1 MAKKKVSRKVLLK
14 EPDEFLTLSR
24 RMLLFVIENKTHI
37 ALSVATVFG
46 LIIIASGIRYFSN
59 RDENMGFML
68 MSQAMEKYEKTVKDS
83 GQDKAY
89 AAVQE
94 DFKKILDDY
103 SGKTAAKFSRV
114 LYGDVCYNSGDADN
128 AIELYK
134 KAVQDFGDEPSVKSL
149 ILSSLGYAYEKKKD
163 YQTAAKYFEEI
174 TAGGDSAVKADAFFN
189 LGRLYAQLG
198 DKNKSTEAFKKI
210 ISDYPDY
217 VYIELVKEK
226 VGA

>member
-94 DFKKILDDY
+94 DFKKILD
-103 SGKTAAKFSRV
+103 
-114 LYGDVCYNSGDADN
+114 
-128 AIELYK
+128 
-134 KAVQDFGDEPSVKSL
+134 
-149 ILSSLGYAYEKKKD
+149 
-163 YQTAAKYFEEI
+163 
-174 TAGGDSAVKADAFFN
+174 
-189 LGRLYAQLG
+189 
-198 DKNKSTEAFKKI
+198 
-210 ISDYPDY
+210 
-217 VYIELVKEK
+217 
-226 VGA
+226 